1 MEIDVIIVGA
11 GLAGLAA
18 GTYLARGGRRVTVL
32 ERASRLGGRARS
44 RNTSGFHLNLGPH
57 ALYARGAGARILREL
72 RVPFSGGIPRPSGY
86 VAVLG
91 DAVHSLPT
99 DFVSLVAT
107 DLLRPSAKV
116 EYARA
121 LVGLTRW
128 DAASLMG
135 VSLSTWLDDMGL
147 QPEVR
152 AVVEAFVRITT
163 YVHAPERLSAGAAI
177 RQLRSALD
185 RVYYL
190 DGGWQTLVTGLAN
203 VAEASGVTIQCG
215 ARVTKVAH
223 DDGEIHGVELH
234 GGGFIRA
241 RDVVIAAGP
250 GDVRALIDDDSFARS
265 LTPVRLACLDLG
277 LAALPSRRRI
287 VALGIDRPL
296 YLAVHSQAAKLAPA
310 GGAVVH
316 VARYLTP
323 AEEPR
328 SDAVEAEL
336 EAYADLIQPGWREV
350 VVERRFLPSMV
361 VTHALVEASNAGRR
375 PEPAVPAFT
384 GLHVVGD
391 WVGPEGMLADAAL
404 ASARAA
410 AMGVLAAERTHAVP
424 SHPDAAVK

>member
-1 MEIDVIIVGA
+1 METDVVIVGA

-18 GTYLARGGRRVTVL
+18 GTYVARGGRRVTAL
-32 ERASRLGGRARS
+32 ERASRPGGRARS
-44 RNTSGFHLNLGPH
+44 TNASGFNLNLGPH
-57 ALYARGAGARILREL
+57 ALYAGGAGARILREL

-99 DFVSLVAT
+99 NFVSLVAT

-121 LVGLTRW
+121 LVALART
-128 DAASLMG
+128 DAASLAS
-135 VSLSTWLDDMGL
+135 VSLSAWLDDMGL
-147 QPEVR
+147 RSEVR
-152 AVVEAFVRITT
+152 AAVEAFVRITT
-163 YVHAPERLSAGAAI
+163 YVHAPQRLSAGAAI
-177 RQLRSALD
+177 RQLRRALD

-190 DGGWQTLVTGLAN
+190 DGGWETLVTGLAT
-203 VAEASGVTIQCG
+203 VAEASGARIRCG
-215 ARVTKVAH
+215 ARVSRVAH
-223 DDGEIHGVELH
+223 KGGEIQGVELED
-234 GGGFIRA
+234 GSLIRA
-241 RDVVIAAGP
+241 RDVIIAAGP
-250 GDVRALIDDDSFARS
+250 GTVRTLIGDDSFERS

-277 LAALPSRRRI
+277 LAALPNRRWI

-323 AEEPR
+323 DEEPR

-336 EAYADLIQPGWREV
+336 EAYADLIQPGWREQV
-350 VVERRFLPSMV
+350 VKRRFLPSMV
-361 VTHALVEASNAGRR
+361 VTHALIEAGNHGRR
-375 PEPAVPAFT
+375 PDPTVPGFER
-384 GLHVVGD
+384 LHVVGD

-404 ASARAA
+404 ASARAV
-410 AMGVLAAERTHAVP
+410 AMDILGAEPTHAVSSLP
-424 SHPDAAVK
+424 TAAAE